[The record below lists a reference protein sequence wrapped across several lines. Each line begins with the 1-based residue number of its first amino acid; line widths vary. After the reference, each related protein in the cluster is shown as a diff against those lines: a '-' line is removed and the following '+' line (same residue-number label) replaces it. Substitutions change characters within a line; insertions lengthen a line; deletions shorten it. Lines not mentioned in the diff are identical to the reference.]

1 MEWVIHLLRQHSELA
16 IFLTIAAGFWIG
28 KIKVGQFSLGIVTS
42 VLLVGVLVGQLNITI
57 EEPVK
62 SVFFLLFLFA
72 IGYKVGPQFFRGLKK
87 DGLPQVGFAVLMCVS
102 CLVITWILALIMGY
116 NAGEAAGLLAGAQTI
131 SAVIGVADDTINGLN
146 ISTEQKNN
154 MINIIPVAYA
164 VTYIYGTAGSAWV
177 LSSLGPKML
186 GGLEKVKAACKELE
200 AKMGTSEADEPGFEH
215 ARRPVVFRAY
225 TIENDWFGNGKTV
238 EQLESYFI
246 SQGKR
251 LFVER
256 MRHNHTIINEILPGQ
271 LLQKGDE
278 VVLSGRR
285 EFAIGEED
293 WIGEEVIDP
302 QLLDFPVEVLP
313 VMIHKK
319 PYANRKLEFIRK
331 QPFMHGVSVRRIKRA
346 GIDIPVFAQTMVDS
360 GDTLELVGL
369 KKEVETAAKQLGYID
384 RPTNATDMVFVG
396 IGILIGGVIGALA
409 IHIGGVPISLSTSG
423 GALIA
428 GLVFGW
434 LRSKHPTFGQIP
446 ESSLWVLNNVGLNM
460 FIAVVGISAGP
471 SFIQGLKEVGP
482 MLFIIGILAT
492 SLPLLLGLILA
503 RYVFHFH
510 PALALG
516 CTAGARTTTAALG
529 AIQEAVDSET
539 PSLGY
544 TVTYAVG
551 NTLLII
557 WGVVIVLLM

>member
-87 DGLPQVGFAVLMCVS
+87 DGLPQVGFAVLMCVG

-225 TIENDWFGNGKTV
+225 TIENDWVGNGKTV
-238 EQLESYFI
+238 EQLES
-246 SQGKR
+246 
-251 LFVER
+251 
-256 MRHNHTIINEILPGQ
+256 
-271 LLQKGDE
+271 
-278 VVLSGRR
+278 
-285 EFAIGEED
+285 
-293 WIGEEVIDP
+293 
-302 QLLDFPVEVLP
+302 
-313 VMIHKK
+313 
-319 PYANRKLEFIRK
+319 
-331 QPFMHGVSVRRIKRA
+331 
-346 GIDIPVFAQTMVDS
+346 
-360 GDTLELVGL
+360 
-369 KKEVETAAKQLGYID
+369 
-384 RPTNATDMVFVG
+384 
-396 IGILIGGVIGALA
+396 
-409 IHIGGVPISLSTSG
+409 
-423 GALIA
+423 
-428 GLVFGW
+428 
-434 LRSKHPTFGQIP
+434 
-446 ESSLWVLNNVGLNM
+446 
-460 FIAVVGISAGP
+460 
-471 SFIQGLKEVGP
+471 
-482 MLFIIGILAT
+482 
-492 SLPLLLGLILA
+492 
-503 RYVFHFH
+503 
-510 PALALG
+510 
-516 CTAGARTTTAALG
+516 
-529 AIQEAVDSET
+529 
-539 PSLGY
+539 
-544 TVTYAVG
+544 
-551 NTLLII
+551 
-557 WGVVIVLLM
+557 

>member
-87 DGLPQVGFAVLMCVS
+87 DGLPQVGFAVLMCVG

-331 QPFMHGVSVRRIKRA
+331 QPFMHGLSVRRIKRA

>member
-28 KIKVGQFSLGIVTS
+28 KMKIKQFSLGIVTS

-87 DGLPQVGFAVLMCVS
+87 DGLPQVGFAALMCVG
-102 CLVITWILALIMGY
+102 CLIITWLLAILMGY

-131 SAVIGVADDTINGLN
+131 SAVIGVAEDTINGLN
-146 ISTEQKNN
+146 ISSSQKSD

-164 VTYIYGTAGSAWV
+164 VTYIFGTAGSAWV

-200 AKMGTSEADEPGFEH
+200 TRMGTSEADEPGFEQ

-225 TIENDWFGNGKTV
+225 RIENDWFGNGKTV
-238 EQLESYFI
+238 DQLESYFI

-256 MRHNHTIINEILPGQ
+256 MRHRASIVNDIIPGQ

-293 WIGEEVIDP
+293 WIGEEIVDP

-319 PYANRKLEFIRK
+319 PYSNQKLDFIRR
-331 QPFMHGVSVRRIKRA
+331 QSFMHGVSIRRIKRA
-346 GIDIPVFAQTMVDS
+346 GIDIPVFAQTTIDC

-369 KKEVETAAKQLGYID
+369 KKEVESAAKEL
-384 RPTNATDMVFVG
+384 
-396 IGILIGGVIGALA
+396 
-409 IHIGGVPISLSTSG
+409 VPISLSTSG
-423 GALIA
+423 GALIT

-434 LRSKHPTFGQIP
+434 WRSKRPTFGQIP

-471 SFIQGLKEVGP
+471 SFVQGLKEVGP
-482 MLFIIGILAT
+482 MLFIIGALAT

-503 RYVFHFH
+503 RYVFKFH
-510 PALALG
+510 PALSLG

-529 AIQEAVDSET
+529 AIQEAVGSET

-557 WGVVIVLLM
+557 WGVVIVLLIN